1 VRERASL
8 LLARAGRLTL
18 SRVNTFMPM
27 IDSAIYVLRIAL
39 LVAGG
44 IFLLIAV
51 LDWAV
56 RTRRVNPFS
65 PVARFCRRVIDPV
78 LVPVETRVVR
88 AGGMPSQ
95 APWWAL
101 AAVVV
106 IGVLSIVALQWFRTA
121 IISIAFAASQG
132 GAGIAA
138 LLIESAFSVLKLALI
153 VRVIV
158 SWIGMRYSWWARLS
172 YTLTDWIVKP
182 IARVLPPFGMMDF
195 SPLAAYLVIYLVEIA
210 VIGSIFR

>member
-1 VRERASL
+1 M
-8 LLARAGRLTL
+8 
-18 SRVNTFMPM
+18 F
-27 IDSAIYVLRIAL
+27 DSAIYVLRIAL

-44 IFLLIAV
+44 ICLVVAV

-65 PVARFCRRVIDPV
+65 AIARFCRRVIDPM
-78 LVPVETRVVR
+78 LAPVETRVVR
-88 AGGMPSQ
+88 AGGIPSQ

-106 IGVLSIVALQWFRTA
+106 IGVLMIVALQWIRTA
-121 IISIAFAASQG
+121 IISVSFAANKG
-132 GAGIAA
+132 GVGLAA
-138 LLIESAFSVLKLALI
+138 LFVESAFEVLKLALI

-158 SWIGMRYSWWARLS
+158 SWIGMRYSWWARVA
-172 YTLTDWIVKP
+172 YTLTDWLVKP

-195 SPLAAYLVIYLVEIA
+195 SPLAAYLVLYLVEIA
-210 VIGSIFR
+210 VMSSIFR

>member
-1 VRERASL
+1 
-8 LLARAGRLTL
+8 
-18 SRVNTFMPM
+18 MPLF
-27 IDSAIYVLRIAL
+27 DSAIYVLRIAL

-44 IFLLIAV
+44 ICLVVAV

-65 PVARFCRRVIDPV
+65 AVARFCRRVIDPV
-78 LVPVETRVVR
+78 LAPVETRVVR
-88 AGGMPSQ
+88 AGGIPTQ

-106 IGVLSIVALQWFRTA
+106 IGVLMIVALQWIRTA
-121 IISIAFAASQG
+121 VLSISFAASQG
-132 GAGIAA
+132 GVGLAA
-138 LLIESAFSVLKLALI
+138 LFVESAFEVLKLALI

-172 YTLTDWIVKP
+172 YTLTDWLVKP

-195 SPLAAYLVIYLVEIA
+195 SPLVAYLVLYVVEIGVLRA
-210 VIGSIFR
+210 VFH

>member
-1 VRERASL
+1 
-8 LLARAGRLTL
+8 LLACQRRLSL
-18 SRVNTFMPM
+18 PRVISLMPI

-39 LVAGG
+39 LVVGAV
-44 IFLLIAV
+44 FLLIAL

-56 RTRRVNPFS
+56 RTRKINPFS
-65 PVARFCRRVIDPV
+65 PVARFCRRVIDPM
-78 LVPVETRVVR
+78 LVPVESRVVR
-88 AGGMPSQ
+88 AGGLPTQ

-106 IGVLSIVALQWFRTA
+106 IGVLLIVILQWIRATA
-121 IISIAFAASQG
+121 LSVEFAATQG

-138 LLIESAFSVLKLALI
+138 LLLQWVFELLKVALI

-158 SWIGMRYSWWARLS
+158 SWIGMRYSWWARTA
-172 YTLTDWIVKP
+172 YALTDWIVKP

-195 SPLAAYLVIYLVEIA
+195 SPLVAYVLIYVVETA
-210 VIGSIFR
+210 VMSSIFR

>member
-1 VRERASL
+1 

-18 SRVNTFMPM
+18 PRVNTFMPM

-106 IGVLSIVALQWFRTA
+106 IGVLSIVALQWMRTG
-121 IISIAFAASQG
+121 ILSIAFAASQG

-138 LLIESAFSVLKLALI
+138 LLIEAVFGVLKFALI
-153 VRVIV
+153 MRVIV

-182 IARVLPPFGMMDF
+182 IARVLPPLGMMDF
-195 SPLAAYLVIYLVEIA
+195 SPLAAYFVLYLAEIGVMA
-210 VIGSIFR
+210 TIFH

>member
-1 VRERASL
+1 
-8 LLARAGRLTL
+8 
-18 SRVNTFMPM
+18 M

-106 IGVLSIVALQWFRTA
+106 IGVLSIVALQWMRTG
-121 IISIAFAASQG
+121 ILSIAFAASQG

-138 LLIESAFSVLKLALI
+138 LLIEAVFGVLKFALI

-182 IARVLPPFGMMDF
+182 IARVLPPLGMMDF
-195 SPLAAYLVIYLVEIA
+195 SPLAAYFVLYLAEIGVMA
-210 VIGSIFR
+210 TIFH